1 MRISDW
7 SSDVCSSDLAWLPLA
22 IGAALSLIVLGFLHY
37 RRDPAAAII
46 LPSAVAAIVAVVLAL
61 GIPHGGDWPSRLA
74 GAIVYALMWGVIGWV
89 AFRAGWPERFGVD
102 RKSVV

>member
-89 AFRAGWPERFGVD
+89 AFRAD
-102 RKSVV
+102 RKSTRLNYSH